1 MPLFSSLC
9 RVRAPALHG
18 ALLCAALLAGA
29 AVVAAP
35 VDDKRIKAAANDN
48 ADWLSHGRTYDE
60 QRFSPLSAIDQA
72 TVKDL
77 KLAWY
82 FDLDT
87 KRGQEA
93 TPLVVDGTMYVTSAW
108 SKVFALDARTGKEKW
123 RFDPQVAGDK
133 AIDACC
139 DVVNRGVAAWGRS
152 VFVGTLDGRL
162 IALDMI
168 SGKPLWSVQ
177 TTDPK
182 KRYTITGAPRVI
194 RGKVIIGNGGAEMGV
209 RGYVSAYDAITGK
222 MIWRFYTV
230 PGNPQDGF
238 ENPLLERAAKTWH
251 GEWWK
256 YGGGGTVWDGM
267 AYDPQLDILYVG
279 VGNGSPWNHRIR
291 SNGEGDNLFLSSI
304 LALKPDTGE
313 YVWHFQS
320 TPAESWDYTAT
331 QPLMLADLTI
341 HGQPRKVVMQAP
353 KNGYFY
359 VLDRVTGEFIAAN
372 NYVNVTWTTGLDPK
386 TGRPAMIPEARY
398 LREPAMVAP
407 GPVGAH
413 NWYPMSYSPL
423 TGLVYLAALE
433 SASYYK
439 HDDKFEFR
447 DRTWNTGLS
456 TTRDPANEKTVAD
469 AAKSSHGA
477 FLIAWDPVKQQEAWR
492 VAYPRAGNGGTL
504 STGGKL
510 VFQGSVDGYLNA
522 YAADTGAK
530 LWSYDAQNAIMGGP
544 ITFQLDGE
552 QYIATL
558 AGLGGVAMG
567 GALAGGGQQRSE
579 YGRVVAFK
587 IGGKAELPSLQ
598 PKVTRVIPDL
608 RRANATG
615 DVEAGQRHYDRVCSA
630 CHGASVRSVTSVPD
644 LRYSPAIADAA
655 TFKSLVLDGV
665 RAEKGMVGFAS
676 VLTPAD
682 AEALRAYL
690 VHMALASDEAR

>member
-1 MPLFSSLC
+1 
-9 RVRAPALHG
+9 
-18 ALLCAALLAGA
+18 
-29 AVVAAP
+29 
-35 VDDKRIKAAANDN
+35 
-48 ADWLSHGRTYDE
+48 
-60 QRFSPLSAIDQA
+60 
-72 TVKDL
+72 
-77 KLAWY
+77 
-82 FDLDT
+82 
-87 KRGQEA
+87 
-93 TPLVVDGTMYVTSAW
+93 
-108 SKVFALDARTGKEKW
+108 
-123 RFDPQVAGDK
+123 
-133 AIDACC
+133 
-139 DVVNRGVAAWGRS
+139 
-152 VFVGTLDGRL
+152 
-162 IALDMI
+162 
-168 SGKPLWSVQ
+168 
-177 TTDPK
+177 
-182 KRYTITGAPRVI
+182 
-194 RGKVIIGNGGAEMGV
+194 
-209 RGYVSAYDAITGK
+209 
-222 MIWRFYTV
+222 
-230 PGNPQDGF
+230 
-238 ENPLLERAAKTWH
+238 
-251 GEWWK
+251 
-256 YGGGGTVWDGM
+256 
-267 AYDPQLDILYVG
+267 
-279 VGNGSPWNHRIR
+279 
-291 SNGEGDNLFLSSI
+291 
-304 LALKPDTGE
+304 
-313 YVWHFQS
+313 
-320 TPAESWDYTAT
+320 
-331 QPLMLADLTI
+331 
-341 HGQPRKVVMQAP
+341 MQAP
-353 KNGYFY
+353 KNGFFY
-359 VLDRVTGEFIAAN
+359 VLDRVTGEFISAK
-372 NYVNVTWTTGLDPK
+372 NYVNVTWTTGLDPR

-492 VAYPRAGNGGTL
+492 VAYQRAGNGGTL
-504 STGGKL
+504 STAGKL

-522 YAADTGAK
+522 FAADSGAK

-587 IGGKAELPSLQ
+587 IGGKAELPALQ

-615 DVEAGQRHYDRVCSA
+615 DAAAGQRNYDRVCAA

-655 TFKSLVLDGV
+655 TFKSIVIDGA
-665 RAEKGMVGFAS
+665 RAQKGMVGFAS

-682 AEALRAYL
+682 AEAVRAYL
-690 VHMALASDEAR
+690 VHMALAAEEAR

>member
-1 MPLFSSLC
+1 MKSFRSPC
-9 RVRAPALHG
+9 RVRKIARARALM
-18 ALLCAALLAGA
+18 CAALLVTA

-35 VDDKRIKAAANDN
+35 VDDQRIKAAGKDN
-48 ADWLSHGRTYDE
+48 ADWLTHGRTYDE
-60 QRFSPLSAIDQA
+60 QRFSPLAKIDQSN
-72 TVKDL
+72 VKDL

-162 IALDMI
+162 IALDMV

-194 RGKVIIGNGGAEMGV
+194 KGKVIIGNGGAEMGV

-230 PGNPQDGF
+230 PGNPADGF
-238 ENPLLERAAKTWH
+238 ENPLLERAAQTWH

-267 AYDPQLDILYVG
+267 AYDPQLDILYLG

-291 SNGEGDNLFLSSI
+291 SNAAGDNLFLSSI

-313 YVWHFQS
+313 YVWHYQS

-341 HGQPRKVVMQAP
+341 DGKPRQVIMQAP
-353 KNGYFY
+353 KNGFFY
-359 VLDRVTGEFIAAN
+359 VLDRVTGEFISAR
-372 NYVNVTWTTGLDPK
+372 NYVNVTWTSGLDPK

-423 TGLVYLAALE
+423 TGLVYFSALE

-439 HDDKFEFR
+439 HDDQFEFR

-456 TTRDPANEKTVAD
+456 TTRDPPNEKTVAD

-492 VAYPRAGNGGTL
+492 VAYQRSGNGGTL

-510 VFQGSVDGYLNA
+510 VFQGSVDGNLNA
-522 YAADTGAK
+522 FAADTGAR

-558 AGLGGVAMG
+558 AGLGGVSMT

-587 IGGKAELPSLQ
+587 IGGKAELPALLPTVS
-598 PKVTRVIPDL
+598 RVIPDL

-615 DVEAGQRHYDRVCSA
+615 DTEAGQRHYDRVCAA
-630 CHGASVRSVTSVPD
+630 CHGANVRSNTSVPD

-655 TFKSLVLDGV
+655 TFKSIVIDGV
-665 RAEKGMVGFAS
+665 RAQKGMVGFAS

-682 AEALRAYL
+682 AEAVRAYL
-690 VHMALASDEAR
+690 VHMALASAEAR